1 MHTGGGNEQ
10 MEKINIIAELEDLC
24 KASDTVSRG
33 SSFRPFRYYKNV
45 QGRNIPVFFV
55 GVPGLTVAVAMSLLL
70 IITVYLITLPFNVFV
85 WTAYLFLAAIVIR
98 FAMKV
103 DKAKQIRYMVSCLC
117 RQSLMML
124 EKANEELHQK
134 EKLAGQAKY
143 LLERAHKWVDEPSIH
158 KQIEELKD
166 YKSVVFE

>member
-1 MHTGGGNEQ
+1 
-10 MEKINIIAELEDLC
+10 MEKINIVAGLEDLC

-33 SSFRPFRYYKNV
+33 SSFRPFKYYKNV

-55 GVPGLTVAVAMSLLL
+55 GVPGLTVAVVMSFLL
-70 IITVYLITLPFNVFV
+70 IITVYLITLPFNIFIWV
-85 WTAYLFLAAIVIR
+85 AYLFLSAVIIR

-117 RQSLMML
+117 SQSLRML
-124 EKANEELHQK
+124 EKANEEHHQR

-143 LLERAHKWVDEPSIH
+143 LLERAHKWVDEPAIH
-158 KQIEELKD
+158 QQIEELKS